1 MECPVFKAEDFSKK
15 DFEDYDNIIF
25 GGWVHAGG
33 VMGFDLIKK
42 NMRRLEGKKIVVFA
56 VGLNVMGTEA
66 RMQLREINF
75 DKKRKRNDLLLL
87 SGSL

>member
-1 MECPVFKAEDFSKK
+1 MERTVVIYKSKNGSTEKYANWIGEELECPVFKAEDFSKK

-56 VGLNVMGTEA
+56 V
-66 RMQLREINF
+66 
-75 DKKRKRNDLLLL
+75 LLQQCLL
-87 SGSL
+87 

>member
-1 MECPVFKAEDFSKK
+1 MERTVVIYKSKNGSTEKYANWIGEELECPVFKAEDFSKK

-42 NMRRLEGKKIVVFA
+42 NM
-56 VGLNVMGTEA
+56 
-66 RMQLREINF
+66 
-75 DKKRKRNDLLLL
+75 
-87 SGSL
+87 